1 MSDDVPI
8 VVVLKAMGVA
18 SDQEVVQLVGSEG
31 KFSQAMAASL
41 QECTSLGI
49 NTPADAL
56 EFIGKKVRAAS
67 RGEWQRAAR
76 RSKVDEARE
85 LLAHVLLAHVS
96 VVDYNFWPQV
106 VYFAQML
113 RRMIYAEGDASF
125 MVSVRVWVK
134 VRVRV

>member
-1 MSDDVPI
+1 
-8 VVVLKAMGVA
+8 MGVA

-76 RSKVDEARE
+76 RSKVGAADPEPMPNPIPNPIPNAVPI
-85 LLAHVLLAHVS
+85 H
-96 VVDYNFWPQV
+96 NPNPNP
-106 VYFAQML
+106 
-113 RRMIYAEGDASF
+113 
-125 MVSVRVWVK
+125 
-134 VRVRV
+134 